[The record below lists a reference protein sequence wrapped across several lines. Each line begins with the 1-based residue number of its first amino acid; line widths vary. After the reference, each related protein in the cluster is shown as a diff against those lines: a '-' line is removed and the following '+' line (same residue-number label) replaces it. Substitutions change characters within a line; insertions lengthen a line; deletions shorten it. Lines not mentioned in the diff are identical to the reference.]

1 MLLLVYECRQ
11 VVGITAYTY
20 AYSTQ
25 LTNTWW

>member
-1 MLLLVYECRQ
+1 MLLLVYEYRQ

-25 LTNTWW
+25 LTNT